1 MRNRIAGI
9 VIDERNNFIKII
21 KKTQK
26 ETKKSI
32 ILQLST
38 YFWRLSLVKWNTLEI
53 KHKAANAFG

>member
-1 MRNRIAGI
+1 MS
-9 VIDERNNFIKII
+9 RNNFIKII

-53 KHKAANAFG
+53 KHKAANVFG